1 MSDKHSVP
9 MNLKEKISDEE
20 YPNPKNPTSL
30 DLPTYSFLDDV
41 LRTPSTNYRSEMH
54 EFIRREVIQEL
65 RGIIFSCITI
75 RK

>member
-9 MNLKEKISDEE
+9 MSLKEKISDEE
-20 YPNPKNPTSL
+20 YPNPKKPTAL

-41 LRTPSTNYRSEMH
+41 LRAPSTNYKSEIH
-54 EFIRREVIQEL
+54 EFIRKEVIQEL
-65 RGIIFSCITI
+65 RGIIFSCITL

>member
-9 MNLKEKISDEE
+9 QSLKEMISDSE
-20 YPNPKNPTSL
+20 YPNPQKPTTL

-54 EFIRREVIQEL
+54 AFIRKEVINEL

>member
-9 MNLKEKISDEE
+9 MSMKERISDDE
-20 YPNPKNPTSL
+20 YPNPKNPTAL

-41 LRTPSTNYRSEMH
+41 LRTPTTNYRSEMH
-54 EFIRREVIQEL
+54 EFIRKEVIQEL
-65 RGIIFSCITI
+65 RGIIFSCLKL

>member
-1 MSDKHSVP
+1 MLDKHSVP
-9 MNLKEKISDEE
+9 QSLKEKISDSE
-20 YPNPKNPTSL
+20 YPNPHNPTSL

-54 EFIRREVIQEL
+54 EFIRREVIEEL
-65 RGIIFSCITI
+65 RGLVFSCIKV

>member
-9 MNLKEKISDEE
+9 MNLKERISDDE
-20 YPNPKNPTSL
+20 YPNPKSPTAL

-41 LRTPSTNYRSEMH
+41 LRTPTTNYRSEMH
-54 EFIRREVIQEL
+54 EFIRKEVIQEL
-65 RGIIFSCITI
+65 RGIIFSCLKL